1 MFLKLALLAGCL
13 YAAIVPAQA
22 AQPVLILGDSLS
34 AAYGIDQRQGWVE
47 LLRRR
52 MQDMGYTQAVVNL
65 SISGETTS
73 GGRARIDDA
82 LRRYRPDI
90 VILELGAND
99 GLRGLGIDEMR
110 SNLSAIIER
119 CRAAHARI
127 VLVGMRLPPNYGPQY
142 SRRFAALFGE
152 LAQRYALALVPFLLE
167 GVAQDRTRMQGDG
180 LHPKAEAQ
188 MDLLDNVW
196 PALSQLL
203 RTGHPSRAQR
213 N

>member
-1 MFLKLALLAGCL
+1 MYQKLALLVGCL

-52 MQDMGYTQAVVNL
+52 MQDRGYAQAVVNL

-73 GGRARIDDA
+73 GGRARIGDA
-82 LRRYRPDI
+82 LQRYRPGI

-152 LAQRYALALVPFLLE
+152 LAQRYSLALVPFLLE
-167 GVAQDRTRMQGDG
+167 GVAQDRMRMQSDG

-196 PALSQLL
+196 PALSMVLGSGFKSQ
-203 RTGHPSRAQR
+203 AER